1 MAPLDETGPG
11 DQTAPG
17 ADQPDYPPSN
27 RSRLRRAPNNARYDR
42 ETVHAVLDAGLQCAV
57 GYVFDGMPYVTWT
70 AYWRQGERVYW
81 HGSSAS
87 RMIKRVKGGLCV
99 CFSVGLLDGVVFARS
114 GFHHSFN
121 YRSVV
126 AYGAAHEV
134 TDGHEKLAAL
144 KAFTERLAPGRWNE
158 LRAPTT
164 QEMKATAV
172 LSMPLEEVAAKVRQG
187 GPKDDAADM
196 DAPVWAGHVPVG
208 LSSGEPVTDPE
219 SRVATP
225 PPYTRDLPL
234 G

>member
-1 MAPLDETGPG
+1 MTPRDETGPTDG
-11 DQTAPG
+11 T
-17 ADQPDYPPSN
+17 PDYPPTD
-27 RSRLRRAPNNARYDR
+27 RSRLRRAPTRAHYDR

-57 GYVFDGMPYVTWT
+57 GYVFDGQPYVTWT

-87 RMIKRVKGGLCV
+87 RMIKRVKGGLPV

-121 YRSVV
+121 YRAVV
-126 AYGAAHEV
+126 AYGTAHEV
-134 TDGHEKLAAL
+134 VDDDEKLAAL
-144 KAFTERLAPGRWNE
+144 KAFTERLAPGRWDE

-172 LSMPLEEVAAKVRQG
+172 LSMPLDEVAAKLRQG
-187 GPKDDAADM
+187 GPKDDAEDM
-196 DAPVWAGHVPVG
+196 EAEVWAGHVPVG
-208 LSSGEPVTDPE
+208 LVSGDPVTDPE

-225 PPYTRDLPL
+225 PSYTRDLPL

>member
-1 MAPLDETGPG
+1 M
-11 DQTAPG
+11 
-17 ADQPDYPPSN
+17 
-27 RSRLRRAPNNARYDR
+27 RRRL
-42 ETVHAVLDAGLQCAV
+42 
-57 GYVFDGMPYVTWT
+57 PYVTWT

-81 HGSSAS
+81 HGSSAR
-87 RMIKRVKGGLCV
+87 RMIKRVKCGLSV

-172 LSMPLEEVAAKVRQG
+172 LSVPLEDVAAKVRQG

-196 DAPVWAGHVPVG
+196 DAPVWPGTCR
-208 LSSGEPVTDPE
+208 SG
-219 SRVATP
+219 
-225 PPYTRDLPL
+225 
-234 G
+234 

>member
-1 MAPLDETGPG
+1 MAPCDETGPTNG
-11 DQTAPG
+11 APG
-17 ADQPDYPPSN
+17 YPPSD
-27 RSRLRRAPNNARYDR
+27 RSRLKRAPNRAHYDR

-57 GYVFDGMPYVTWT
+57 GYVFDGQPYVTWT

-87 RMIKRVKGGLCV
+87 RMIKRVKGGLPV

-126 AYGAAHEV
+126 AYGTAQEI
-134 TDGHEKLAAL
+134 TDPQEKLVAL
-144 KAFTERLAPGRWNE
+144 KAFTERLAPGRWDE
-158 LRAPTT
+158 LRAPTN

-172 LSMPLEEVAAKVRQG
+172 LSMPLDEAAAKVRQG
-187 GPKDDAADM
+187 GPKDDAEDM

-208 LSSGEPVTDPE
+208 LTSGAPVTDPD